1 MRWRGTIEAVL
12 DVLLPAACV
21 TCSAPVSSP
30 GQFCVACFTAT
41 GFVTEPCCIRCG
53 RGFAAE
59 ALGGLD
65 RACEPCRET
74 PPPWTEARAPL
85 AYNDQA
91 RRLILPLK
99 YSDRLENAR
108 ALAPHLVRAGAQ
120 LLAAAD
126 WVVPVPLHR
135 RRLLS
140 RRYNQSAL
148 LAKAVVRLMP
158 RPLMLDALM
167 RIRATPRLVTLPPKM
182 RQVVLLG
189 AIVAR
194 PGRVTAL
201 RDSRVLLIDDLLT
214 TGSTAEACTIALL
227 AAGVVRVDV
236 LAAARSEERIDG
248 RSNNRDSVLE

>member
-21 TCSAPVSSP
+21 TCSAPVSAP

-41 GFVTEPCCIRCG
+41 SFVTEPCCIRCG

-85 AYNDQA
+85 VYNDQA

-108 ALAPHLVRAGAQ
+108 ALAPHLVRAGAR

-148 LAKAVVRLMP
+148 LAQAVVRLMP

-167 RIRATPRLVTLPPKM
+167 RIRATPRLGSMPPAM
-182 RQVVLLG
+182 RQIVLAG
-189 AIVAR
+189 AFMAR
-194 PGRVTAL
+194 PTRAAAL
-201 RDSRVLLIDDLLT
+201 RDSRVLLVDDVLT
-214 TGSTAEACTIALL
+214 TGATAAACTLALL
-227 AAGVVRVDV
+227 AAGVARVDV
-236 LAAARSEERIDG
+236 LAVARVGEA
-248 RSNNRDSVLE
+248 

>member
-1 MRWRGTIEAVL
+1 MQWRGAIGAVL

-21 TCSAPVSSP
+21 TCSAPVASP

-41 GFVTEPCCIRCG
+41 IFVTEPCCIHCG

-65 RACEPCRET
+65 RSCEPCRKT

-108 ALAPHLVRAGAQ
+108 ALAPHLVRVGAR
-120 LLAAAD
+120 LLAASD

-148 LAKAVVRLMP
+148 LAQAVVRLLP
-158 RPLMLDALM
+158 RPLMLDALV
-167 RIRATPRLVTLPPKM
+167 RIRATPQLGTLPPAM
-182 RQVVLLG
+182 RQAVLAG
-189 AIVAR
+189 AFVAR
-194 PGRVTAL
+194 PSRVAAL
-201 RDSRVLLIDDLLT
+201 QDSRVLLVDDVLT
-214 TGSTAEACTIALL
+214 TGATAAACSLALL
-227 AAGVVRVDV
+227 AAGVARVDV
-236 LAAARSEERIDG
+236 LAVARAGEA
-248 RSNNRDSVLE
+248 